1 MNRENGL
8 VPTAANVD
16 AALGQAPLRVIQ
28 VDSVDSLRAALA
40 QSDGNP
46 IVPWGGGAGQLTGL
60 PCKAPPVII
69 DLRPFCGIIEHDIED
84 MTISVKPG
92 TRLIDLQAHLSEHNQ
107 FLPVDPSY
115 PVVTTIGGMVAAA
128 ASGYLATGYGTVR
141 DLLIGLE
148 AIDTSGNLIH
158 GGGRVVKNVTGY
170 DLPKLMT
177 GSNGQLA
184 ILSKLTFRA
193 MPRPEARASVVA
205 TGPAAALIGW
215 MIDLRPPMD
224 PVSAVILCRPDET
237 TDYGTLS
244 FHGATEAVAAAAFGA
259 ASSNRTGVTA
269 QAYEGEYLPDPIE
282 GNLVIRIQTQPSTTT
297 VVLSDLRETILSVK
311 GTITV
316 LPLSGRL
323 GISWIEPPGDASQL
337 VSNIVECCKRHCAS
351 WFIDESPISLR
362 TDHWCGPPA
371 TDSVSKLNA
380 GIRSA
385 FDPDGKLNAERFG
398 LGQ

>member
-8 VPTAANVD
+8 VPTPANVE
-16 AALGQAPLRVIQ
+16 AALGHAPLRVIQ
-28 VDSVDSLRAALA
+28 VDSVESLQAALVQA
-40 QSDGNP
+40 DGNP
-46 IVPWGGGAGQLTGL
+46 VIPWGGGAGQLSGL
-60 PCKAPPVII
+60 PCAAAPVVI
-69 DLRPFCGIIEHDIED
+69 DLRPFAGIIEHDIED

-92 TRLIDLQAHLSEHNQ
+92 TRLIDLQAHLAEHNQ

-128 ASGYLATGYGTVR
+128 ASGYLAAGYGTVR

-184 ILSKLTFRA
+184 ILTKLTFRV

-205 TGPAAALIGW
+205 TGLATALIGW

-224 PVSAVILCRPDET
+224 PVSAVILCRPDEA

-244 FHGATEAVAAAAFGA
+244 FHGATEAVTAAAFGA
-259 ASSNRTGVTA
+259 AASIRPDVTA

-282 GNLVIRIQTQPSTTT
+282 GNLVIRIQTLPSTTAA
-297 VVLSDLRETILSVK
+297 VISEVRETILSAK

-316 LPLSGRL
+316 LPLSGRI
-323 GISWIEPPGDASQL
+323 GISWSDIPEDASIL
-337 VSNIVECCKRHCAS
+337 VSFVVECCTRHGAS
-351 WFIDESPISLR
+351 WFLDEAPVSLR
-362 TDHWCGPPA
+362 AEQWCGPRA
-371 TDSVSKLNA
+371 ADSVSKLNA
-380 GIRSA
+380 GIRGA
-385 FDPDGKLNAERFG
+385 FDPDGKLNAGRFG
-398 LGQ
+398 SGN